1 MIKGRIAPTPSGFLH
16 LGNAYSFLFTFL
28 LISKHKGELRLR
40 IDDHDGLRTKQSF
53 IDDLFYA
60 LDWLGIYW
68 QLGPQNAGEA
78 FTYSQGQRLEI
89 YQHYIELLKN
99 DGRLFACTCSRK
111 SIGDY
116 PNYPGVCIGKQLPL
130 KDGCNWR
137 LLPSTTTQFFFDHFT
152 QKQVSLTLGNT
163 LTHPVIKRKDGLP
176 AYQLISLIDDVDYG
190 INCIVRGEDLLAST
204 CFQLFLSHQLQL
216 KSFIHTKFYHHPLLV
231 NEQGNKLSK
240 SAGSFSLA
248 DFKQHYTI
256 TELYQGFAAWIG
268 IINAKEIT
276 SLNDLMYCFNTLDY

>member
-1 MIKGRIAPTPSGFLH
+1 MIKGRIAPTPSGLLH

-28 LISKHKGELRLR
+28 LINKHQGVLRLR
-40 IDDHDGLRTKQSF
+40 IDDHDGLRTKQPF

-68 QLGPQNAGEA
+68 QLGPQNASEA
-78 FTYSQGQRLEI
+78 FAHSQGQRMEI

-116 PNYPGVCIGKQLPL
+116 PNYPGVCIDKQLPL
-130 KDGCNWR
+130 NDDCNWR
-137 LLPSTTTQFFFDHFT
+137 LLPTTTTALFFDHFT
-152 QKQVSLTLGNT
+152 QKQVSLPLDHN

-216 KSFIHTKFYHHPLLV
+216 ESFNHVKFYHHPLLV
-231 NEQGNKLSK
+231 DEQGNKLSK
-240 SAGSFSLA
+240 SAGSFSLT
-248 DFKQHYTI
+248 DFRQRHTI
-256 TELYQGFAAWIG
+256 IELYRGFATWIG
-268 IINAKEIT
+268 ITNAKEIIT
-276 SLNDLMYCFNTLDY
+276 LNDLMHCFNALDY